1 MSTSGK
7 STPYSR
13 SRRKKFILRVVLATV
28 AFLLILAVVYGPMS
42 LIYLG
47 YWIVGLVLAVPMF
60 LTVLI
65 LGFKAPQLLTVS
77 SVFVW
82 CILLYVCL
90 PFAIVA
96 VVRRLRRN
104 SL

>member
-1 MSTSGK
+1 MSRSGE
-7 STPYSR
+7 STPYLR
-13 SRRKKFILRVVLATV
+13 SRKKLILRVVLATV
-28 AFLLILAVVYGPMS
+28 AFLAILAVVYGPMS
-42 LIYLG
+42 IVLLG
-47 YWIVGLVLAVPMF
+47 YWIIGLVLAVPMF
-60 LTVLI
+60 LSMLI
-65 LGFKAPQLLTVS
+65 LGLKAPQLLTVS

-96 VVRRLRRN
+96 IVRRLRRK

>member
-1 MSTSGK
+1 M
-7 STPYSR
+7 
-13 SRRKKFILRVVLATV
+13 VLATV
-28 AFLLILAVVYGPMS
+28 AFLVILAVVYGPMS
-42 LIYLG
+42 IVLLG
-47 YWIVGLVLAVPMF
+47 YWIIGIVLAVPMF
-60 LTVLI
+60 LTMLI

-96 VVRRLRRN
+96 LVRRLKQN
-104 SL
+104 SF